1 MCIVGHL
8 LIQQARMQDSGNYTC
23 VASNGFITRKSQEA
37 ELTVYVPGSWGSWG
51 DWSECNTKCG
61 RGVRQRHRSCS
72 SPAPMD
78 NNGPHCEGSSVDAK
92 RCDQQCP
99 KVDGGW
105 SSWSSWSSCNQD
117 CLQFRRRQCVN
128 PAPKH
133 GGRYCQGGKDLTQQ
147 ECTGGLCKPGLH
159 SIVLWGTPSPGEQ
172 SPGSQTTPG
181 TSNGGSSGLAPTD
194 LTLCIGLIVAF
205 VIFLAVVLV
214 IIKILRRKGGP
225 HHQGHSGYTL
235 TAASPGCEGISS
247 SSSQGSNGRNII
259 RDAEFR
265 TSTAIGYHDDAGHK
279 RSLGYTPDLTN
290 GMFQQR
296 QSSAF
301 DAYGGGSTTYGGSD
315 KNSNCSSQKGTL
327 LHAFG
332 TEFRPMS
339 EHLYEQ
345 PMIVFPSPPP
355 LDAPPKSTSSP
366 APDKVPFFPEY
377 PTEDIESGMSSAY
390 SSQSSP
396 MSRDNES
403 PTFDKKYLSC
413 STEDNSNECNNI
425 GMATVNESGNRINTP
440 KGNVIL
446 TVPENAVIPG
456 NNLDI
461 YVRVVKNPLG
471 LSLDKSQT
479 PVTPVVQ
486 CGYLRKNACNSILQ
500 RPVILTMPH
509 MGGIGN
515 NISDSES
522 RLLVL
527 YCDDLQSQKPDWKV
541 VKSTVNKN
549 NDGENNRW
557 SQDSLNKR
565 DSVEIIVTSAM
576 CNLLTWKLGTY
587 VIIANVTDLN
597 KIGGIRS
604 PHNILSTN
612 IPNYH
617 NTRSDI
623 IKANDVHVPFS
634 SGYSSSATT
643 SPLSD
648 GGCHPFPIP
657 KFTLSTRKALCRTLD
672 MTTVHGDN
680 WRRLSEL
687 LGFDQY
693 SAFFAAQSSPSDA
706 LLSFWESRDNS
717 LPSRKDSDNSAALYN
732 LANLLKD
739 INRQDAVVI
748 LERDMK

>member
-1 MCIVGHL
+1 ML
-8 LIQQARMQDSGNYTC
+8 LHFT
-23 VASNGFITRKSQEA
+23 
-37 ELTVYVPGSWGSWG
+37 
-51 DWSECNTKCG
+51 
-61 RGVRQRHRSCS
+61 
-72 SPAPMD
+72 
-78 NNGPHCEGSSVDAK
+78 GPNCEGSPVDK
-92 RCDQQCP
+92 QPCEQQCP

-105 SSWSSWSSCNQD
+105 SSWSSWSSCNTD

-128 PAPKH
+128 PEPKY
-133 GGRYCQGGKDLTQQ
+133 GGRYCQGGKELTKQ

-159 SIVLWGTPSPGEQ
+159 SIVLWGTPSPGQQ
-172 SPGSQTTPG
+172 SPETQTTPG
-181 TSNGGSSGLAPTD
+181 TANGGNGGIAATD

-225 HHQGHSGYTL
+225 HHASHSGYTL
-235 TAASPGCEGISS
+235 TAASAGCEGVSS
-247 SSSQGSNGRNII
+247 SSSQGSHGRQMF
-259 RDAEFR
+259 RDSEFR
-265 TSTAIGYHDDAGHK
+265 TSTANGYNDDAGHK
-279 RSLGYTPDLTN
+279 RTLGYTPDLTN

-296 QSSAF
+296 GSPAF

-315 KNSNCSSQKGTL
+315 KNSNCSSHKGTL

-332 TEFRPMS
+332 TEFRPIS

-345 PMIVFPSPPP
+345 PMVVFPSPP
-355 LDAPPKSTSSP
+355 LVDAPPKSTSSP
-366 APDKVPFFPEY
+366 APDKIPFFPDY
-377 PTEDIESGMSSAY
+377 RTDDMESGMSSAY

-396 MSRDNES
+396 MSRDNDS
-403 PTFDKKYLSC
+403 PIFDKKHFSC
-413 STEDNSNECNNI
+413 AIEDNNDCNNI
-425 GMATVNESGNRINTP
+425 SMASVNESGARINTQ

-446 TVPENAVIPG
+446 TIPENAVLPG
-456 NNLDI
+456 NSHEV
-461 YVRVVKNPLG
+461 YVRVVNNPFSLP
-471 LSLDKSQT
+471 LDKSQT

-515 NISDSES
+515 NVGDLET
-522 RLLVL
+522 RLVVL
-527 YCDDLQSQKPDWKV
+527 YCDELQSKKPEWKV
-541 VKSTVNKN
+541 VKSTVNKS

-557 SQDSLNKR
+557 SQDSLSKR

-587 VIIANVTDLN
+587 VIITNVTDLN
-597 KIGGIRS
+597 KIGGSRHANQNVMS
-604 PHNILSTN
+604 TNILSSQ
-612 IPNYH
+612 H
-617 NTRSDI
+617 NRQGNVNKNRTQI
-623 IKANDVHVPFS
+623 PFS
-634 SGYSSSATT
+634 SGYSSSATV

-648 GGCHPFPIP
+648 SGIHAFPIP
-657 KFTLSTRKALCRTLD
+657 KFTPSTRKALCRTLD

-680 WRRLSEL
+680 WRRLAEL

-693 SAFFAAQSSPSDA
+693 AAFFAAQTSPSEA
-706 LLSFWESRDNS
+706 LLNFWESRDNS
-717 LPSRKDSDNSAALYN
+717 GASLSSQREFNNSAALHN

>member
-1 MCIVGHL
+1 M
-8 LIQQARMQDSGNYTC
+8 SY
-23 VASNGFITRKSQEA
+23 SNFTISI
-37 ELTVYVPGSWGSWG
+37 L
-51 DWSECNTKCG
+51 
-61 RGVRQRHRSCS
+61 
-72 SPAPMD
+72 
-78 NNGPHCEGSSVDAK
+78 GPQCEGSSVKAEG
-92 RCDQQCP
+92 CDQQCP

-117 CLQFRRRQCVN
+117 CLQFRRRQCIN

-133 GGRYCQGGKDLTQQ
+133 GGRYCQGGKDLDKKQ

-159 SIVLWGTPSPGEQ
+159 SIVLWGTPSPDQ
-172 SPGSQTTPG
+172 KSPRSKRPTETVSG
-181 TSNGGSSGLAPTD
+181 TNSGLTPTD
-194 LTLCIGLIVAF
+194 LKLCIGLIVAF
-205 VIFLAVVLV
+205 VVFLAVVLV

-225 HHQGHSGYTL
+225 HHPGHSGYTL
-235 TAASPGCEGISS
+235 TAASPGCEGLSS
-247 SSSQGSNGRNII
+247 SSSQGSNSRNII

-265 TSTAIGYHDDAGHK
+265 TSTALGYHDSEQHK
-279 RSLGYTPDLTN
+279 RCLGYTPDLTN
-290 GMFQQR
+290 GMFQHR
-296 QSSAF
+296 RSPAF

-315 KNSNCSSQKGTL
+315 KNSNCSSQKGSL

-332 TEFRPMS
+332 NEFRPMS

-355 LDAPPKSTSSP
+355 LEAPPKSTSSP
-366 APDKVPFFPEY
+366 APDKMPFFPEY

-403 PTFDKKYLSC
+403 PTFYKNYKSS
-413 STEDNSNECNNI
+413 STENTNECNNI
-425 GMATVNESGNRINTP
+425 GVATVNESGTRINTP
-440 KGNVIL
+440 RGNVIL
-446 TVPENAVIPG
+446 TLPENAVLPG
-456 NNLDI
+456 NSLDI
-461 YVRVVKNPLG
+461 FVRVVKNSMS

-479 PVTPVVQ
+479 AVTPIVQ
-486 CGYLRKNACNSILQ
+486 SGYLRRNSCNSILQ

-509 MGGIGN
+509 MGGIGGYDKN
-515 NISDSES
+515 CES
-522 RLLVL
+522 RLTVL
-527 YCDDLQSQKPDWKV
+527 YCDDLQSQNSEWKV
-541 VKSTVNKN
+541 VKSTINKN
-549 NDGENNRW
+549 TDGENNRW

-587 VIIANVTDLN
+587 VIIANITDLN
-597 KIGGIRS
+597 KIGGNRCTQ
-604 PHNILSTN
+604 NVVSTN
-612 IPNYH
+612 MTNHQNGGII
-617 NTRSDI
+617 SDG
-623 IKANDVHVPFS
+623 IKINKSPFPIS
-634 SGYSSSATT
+634 SGYSSSATV

-648 GGCHPFPIP
+648 TGCHSFPIP
-657 KFTLSTRKALCRTLD
+657 KFTPSTRKALCRTLD

-693 SAFFAAQSSPSDA
+693 SAFFAAQTSPSDA
-706 LLSFWESRDNS
+706 LLSFWESRDSS
-717 LPSRKDSDNSAALYN
+717 LCIRKESDNSAALHN

>member
-1 MCIVGHL
+1 MT
-8 LIQQARMQDSGNYTC
+8 Y
-23 VASNGFITRKSQEA
+23 SNNRFIFT
-37 ELTVYVPGSWGSWG
+37 
-51 DWSECNTKCG
+51 
-61 RGVRQRHRSCS
+61 
-72 SPAPMD
+72 
-78 NNGPHCEGSSVDAK
+78 GPTCEGSSVKAE

-159 SIVLWGTPSPGEQ
+159 SIVLWGTPSPGQ
-172 SPGSQTTPG
+172 QPSPTPGSN
-181 TSNGGSSGLAPTD
+181 NGGNGGIAPTD

-205 VIFLAVVLV
+205 IIFLAVVLV

-225 HHQGHSGYTL
+225 HHHGHSGYTL
-235 TAASPGCEGISS
+235 TAATSGHEGLSS
-247 SSSQGSNGRNII
+247 TSSQGSNSRNII

-265 TSTAIGYHDDAGHK
+265 TSTALGYHDDPGQK

-290 GMFQQR
+290 GMLQQGR
-296 QSSAF
+296 SSAF

-377 PTEDIESGMSSAY
+377 PNEDIESGMSSAY

-396 MSRDNES
+396 MSRENES
-403 PTFDKKYLSC
+403 PTFDKTARSH
-413 STEDNSNECNNI
+413 STEDDSECNNNI
-425 GMATVNESGNRINTP
+425 GMATVNESGVRINTP

-446 TVPENAVIPG
+446 TIPENAVLPG
-456 NNLDI
+456 NSLDI
-461 YVRVVKNPLG
+461 YVRVVKNPLNM
-471 LSLDKSQT
+471 SLDKTQT
-479 PVTPVVQ
+479 AVTSVVQ
-486 CGYLRKNACNSILQ
+486 CGYLRRNACNSLLQ

-509 MGGIGN
+509 MGGIGSKICDN
-515 NISDSES
+515 KS

-527 YCDDLQSQKPDWKV
+527 YCEDLQSQIPEWKV

-549 NDGENNRW
+549 DEGMNNRW

-587 VIIANVTDLN
+587 VIIANIADLN
-597 KIGGIRS
+597 KIGGSSRCI
-604 PHNILSTN
+604 STSKPQ
-612 IPNYH
+612 I
-617 NTRSDI
+617 SQ
-623 IKANDVHVPFS
+623 FS
-634 SGYSSSATT
+634 SGYSSSTT
-643 SPLSD
+643 VSPLSD
-648 GGCHPFPIP
+648 TSNHTFSIP
-657 KFTLSTRKALCRTLD
+657 KFTPSTRKALCRTLD

-693 SAFFAAQSSPSDA
+693 SAFFAAQTSPSDA

-717 LPSRKDSDNSAALYN
+717 LSSRKDSENSAALYN

-748 LERDMK
+748 LERDMR

>member
-1 MCIVGHL
+1 M
-8 LIQQARMQDSGNYTC
+8 
-23 VASNGFITRKSQEA
+23 
-37 ELTVYVPGSWGSWG
+37 
-51 DWSECNTKCG
+51 
-61 RGVRQRHRSCS
+61 
-72 SPAPMD
+72 
-78 NNGPHCEGSSVDAK
+78 
-92 RCDQQCP
+92 
-99 KVDGGW
+99 DGGW

-117 CLQFRRRQCVN
+117 CLQFRKRQCVN

-133 GGRYCQGGKDLTQQ
+133 GGRYCQGGKDLAQQ

-159 SIVLWGTPSPGEQ
+159 SIVLWGTPSPGKQ
-172 SPGSQTTPG
+172 SPGSQKNPQQPEDE
-181 TSNGGSSGLAPTD
+181 NPSGLAPTD

-214 IIKILRRKGGP
+214 IIKILRRKGGH
-225 HHQGHSGYTL
+225 HHQSHSGYTL
-235 TAASPGCEGISS
+235 TAPSPNCEGMSS
-247 SSSQGSNGRNII
+247 ASSQGSNSRNII

-265 TSTAIGYHDDAGHK
+265 TSTAIGYHDDPGRK

-290 GMFQQR
+290 GMLQQR
-296 QSSAF
+296 RSPAF

-315 KNSNCSSQKGTL
+315 KYSNCSSQKGSL
-327 LHAFG
+327 LPGFDS
-332 TEFRPMS
+332 EFRPIS

-355 LDAPPKSTSSP
+355 LEAPPKSTSSP
-366 APDKVPFFPEY
+366 APDKAPLFPEY
-377 PTEDIESGMSSAY
+377 HIEDIESGMSSAY

-403 PTFDKKYLSC
+403 PNFDKNRASYFA
-413 STEDNSNECNNI
+413 EESNDTNNI
-425 GMATVNESGNRINTP
+425 GMATVNESGSRINTP

-446 TVPENAVIPG
+446 TVPENAVLPG
-456 NNLDI
+456 NSLDI
-461 YVRVVKNPLG
+461 YVRVVKNPVN
-471 LSLDKSQT
+471 LSIDKSQT
-479 PVTPVVQ
+479 PVTPVIQ

-515 NISDSES
+515 NASDSES

-527 YCDDLQSQKPDWKV
+527 YCDDLQSQSPEWKL
-541 VKSTVNKN
+541 VKSVVNKN
-549 NDGENNRW
+549 IEGQNNRW
-557 SQDSLNKR
+557 SQDSLNKH

-597 KIGGIRS
+597 KIGGTSRCNNQNTM
-604 PHNILSTN
+604 PTN
-612 IPNYH
+612 IFDARNNRPKNPNG
-617 NTRSDI
+617 NRSQFPI
-623 IKANDVHVPFS
+623 S
-634 SGYSSSATT
+634 SGYSSSSTA
-643 SPLSD
+643 SPLSQN
-648 GGCHPFPIP
+648 GKHPSFPIP
-657 KFTLSTRKALCRTLD
+657 KLSPSTRKALCRTLD

-693 SAFFAAQSSPSDA
+693 SAFFAAQTSPSDA

-717 LPSRKDSDNSAALYN
+717 LPSREDTSSSSAALHN

-739 INRQDAVVI
+739 INRHDAVVI

>member
-1 MCIVGHL
+1 M
-8 LIQQARMQDSGNYTC
+8 
-23 VASNGFITRKSQEA
+23 
-37 ELTVYVPGSWGSWG
+37 
-51 DWSECNTKCG
+51 
-61 RGVRQRHRSCS
+61 
-72 SPAPMD
+72 
-78 NNGPHCEGSSVDAK
+78 
-92 RCDQQCP
+92 
-99 KVDGGW
+99 
-105 SSWSSWSSCNQD
+105 
-117 CLQFRRRQCVN
+117 
-128 PAPKH
+128 
-133 GGRYCQGGKDLTQQ
+133 TQQ

-159 SIVLWGTPSPGEQ
+159 SIVLWGTPSPDQQ
-172 SPGSQTTPG
+172 SPRAKPPTGTTNG
-181 TSNGGSSGLAPTD
+181 TSTGLTPTD
-194 LTLCIGLIVAF
+194 LKLCIGLIVAF
-205 VIFLAVVLV
+205 VVFLAVVLI
-214 IIKILRRKGGP
+214 IIKILRRKGVP
-225 HHQGHSGYTL
+225 HHPGHSGYTL
-235 TAASPGCEGISS
+235 TAASPGGEGLSS
-247 SSSQGSNGRNII
+247 TSSQGSNSRNII
-259 RDAEFR
+259 RDSEFR
-265 TSTAIGYHDDAGHK
+265 TSTALGYHDVEGQK

-296 QSSAF
+296 RSPAF

-315 KNSNCSSQKGTL
+315 KNSNCSSQKGSL

-366 APDKVPFFPEY
+366 APDTVPFFPEY

-403 PTFDKKYLSC
+403 PTFNKNYRFS
-413 STEDNSNECNNI
+413 SIEDTNEGNNI

-446 TVPENAVIPG
+446 TLPENAVLPG
-456 NNLDI
+456 NSLDI
-461 YVRVVKNPLG
+461 FVRVVKNPIS

-479 PVTPVVQ
+479 AVTPVVQ
-486 CGYLRKNACNSILQ
+486 CGYLRRNACNSILQ

-509 MGGIGN
+509 MGGIRCAG
-515 NISDSES
+515 SDSES
-522 RLLVL
+522 RLVVL
-527 YCDDLQSQKPDWKV
+527 YCDDLQSQKPEWKIV
-541 VKSTVNKN
+541 RSTVNKN

-587 VIIANVTDLN
+587 VIIANLTDLN
-597 KIGGIRS
+597 KIGGTRCS
-604 PHNILSTN
+604 QNAMSTN
-612 IPNYH
+612 MINYH
-617 NTRSDI
+617 NEGNRSDNMKVNNTQNPI
-623 IKANDVHVPFS
+623 S
-634 SGYSSSATT
+634 SGYSSSATI
-643 SPLSD
+643 SPLSET
-648 GGCHPFPIP
+648 GCHSFPIP
-657 KFTLSTRKALCRTLD
+657 KFTPSTRKALCRTLD

-693 SAFFAAQSSPSDA
+693 SAFFAAQTSPSDA
-706 LLSFWESRDNS
+706 LLSFWESRDSS
-717 LPSRKDSDNSAALYN
+717 LSIRKESDNSAALYN